1 MVKHTLIVLCIFL
14 GAEITLSAQGRFDR
28 KIIISDSTFYAVE
41 IQEQIGILWKGSINQ
56 PLDSA
61 ERFVIPAG
69 TKRRSIYLQPFAWD
83 ISNDTLFAINFTE
96 FAQNDRR
103 TSLKSIPLDS
113 LKKFTSATPIN
124 KYLFKAAFENSV
136 VENYPF
142 IETYKNNLYMDDLF
156 FDIAVKGDSIYEFI
170 AINNQIVMWLWD
182 GKVWNKSATFPFE
195 TKAFFSLAYFQ
206 NDIHVIAGTGD
217 RYIMRH
223 TFIPIGSNRFDMTQ
237 TIMLENRDT
246 KTLHFIKADACNNTN
261 LSVQELVNQFT
272 IN

>member
-41 IQEQIGILWKGSINQ
+41 IQEQIGILWKGRVNQ

-96 FAQNDRR
+96 FSQNDRG

-136 VENYPF
+136 IENYPF

-156 FDIAVKGDSIYEFI
+156 FDIAVNGDSIYEFI

-182 GKVWNKSATFPFE
+182 GKVWNKSASFPFE
-195 TKAFFSLAYFQ
+195 TKAFFSALYFR
-206 NDIHVIAGTGD
+206 NDMYLVNGIGD
-217 RYIMRH
+217 WFLM
-223 TFIPIGSNRFDMTQ
+223 SNK
-237 TIMLENRDT
+237 LEPLPSQPYDIKNSILIDNRDT
-246 KTLHFIKADACNNTN
+246 EKIDFITANGTENTN
-261 LSVQELVNQFT
+261 LTLQQIIVQFN
-272 IN
+272 IK

>member
-1 MVKHTLIVLCIFL
+1 MVKRLLFILCIVF
-14 GAEITLSAQGRFDR
+14 GVEITLSAQGRFDR

-41 IQEQIGILWKGSINQ
+41 IQEQIGVLWKGRIDE

-61 ERFVIPAG
+61 EQFVIPAG

-96 FAQNDRR
+96 FSQNDRL

-113 LKKFTSATPIN
+113 LQKFTSATPIN
-124 KYLFKAAFENSV
+124 KYLFKAAFENSI

-156 FDIAVKGDSIYEFI
+156 FDIAVKGDSIYQFI

-195 TKAFFSLAYFQ
+195 TKSFFSLAYFQ
-206 NDIHVIAGTGD
+206 NDIHLIAGNGD
-217 RYIMRH
+217 RYVMRN
-223 TFIPIGSNRFDMTQ
+223 TFIPIGSKQFDMSQ
-237 TIMLENRDT
+237 SIMIDNRDNQSI
-246 KTLHFIKADACNNTN
+246 HFVKADACNNTG
-261 LSVQELVNQFT
+261 LSVQELINKFT